1 MPMLVSEAI
10 LQINDLADEGA
21 DDSSIINWIND
32 ALADIGREVK
42 ATFPEITAGT
52 DTLPLE
58 NKWCRLLIF
67 PYAAARNKQKE
78 ASQFEYRDL
87 YSQYLTALTDF
98 ATIYIV
104 NEAYKD
110 PTTDAESD
118 IYTTPPT
125 PWGGRW

>member
-1 MPMLVSEAI
+1 MLVSDAI

-42 ATFPEITAGT
+42 ATFPEVTSAS

-58 NKWCRLLIF
+58 NKWCRILIF

-87 YSQYLTALTDF
+87 YSQYLTGLQDF
-98 ATIYIV
+98 STRYV
-104 NEAYKD
+104 VPDAYKD
-110 PTTDAESD
+110 VETEVESD
-118 IYTTPPT
+118 IFTTPPFL
-125 PWGGRW
+125 WGGNW